1 MPGLARVVAV
11 GLRTR
16 APDPGIDNV
25 AGVNWA
31 EIPLGNPLTEKAMA
45 ALKPPLTVTFKPM
58 PSFDPATMARRLE
71 EAVACNVGAA
81 VAPLQWLTST
91 DASMEPRP
99 VA

>member
-1 MPGLARVVAV
+1 VSLRV
-11 GLRTR
+11 L
-16 APDPGIDNV
+16 APDPGAGRV
-25 AGVNWA
+25 AGVKVA